1 MFEFRSAARLLGP
14 LFDWRSR
21 RAAAR
26 MTERAEQA
34 IAQHGVN
41 LIEQR
46 LNEVLRTQTPYYRTM
61 IQTERV
67 HGDLAITDGGVVYGP
82 WLEGVS
88 ERNKTTRFKG
98 YGTFRRVHR
107 QLQLEAPEIAERI
120 VTQYV
125 RDME

>member
-1 MFEFRSAARLLGP
+1 MFAFDVAVRLVGP

-26 MTERAEQA
+26 MTERAERE

-41 LIEQR
+41 LIQDR

-61 IQTERV
+61 IRTERV
-67 HGDLAITDGGVVYGP
+67 RGDLAITDGGVVYGP

-88 ERNKTTRFKG
+88 ERNKETRFKG
-98 YGTFRRVHR
+98 YSTFRRIHR
-107 QLQLEAPEIAERI
+107 QLQLEAPEITERI
-120 VTQYV
+120 LTRYV
-125 RDME
+125 DELE